1 MRFPKKTSGETK
13 VHKTLTMTV
22 SFWAMV
28 EQIRSKQGLDTAD
41 EAIFVS
47 VRQLARKIG
56 IEAWP
61 ARKEEEPTE
70 YTRGKYRTVIYQV
83 MDFVHFAKLGGI
95 DNEFSRFATRNE
107 L

>member
-1 MRFPKKTSGETK
+1 MRFPKKTGGETK

-47 VRQLARKIG
+47 VLQLARKIG
-56 IEAWP
+56 IEA
-61 ARKEEEPTE
+61 
-70 YTRGKYRTVIYQV
+70 
-83 MDFVHFAKLGGI
+83 
-95 DNEFSRFATRNE
+95 
-107 L
+107 